1 MSMKYLDIRMSYKIF
16 LIILI
21 MACFLALIGFS
32 GYSAIKKVAVNVDTM
47 YNNRVVPMEILGQSR
62 VLSKNVESNL
72 LILISGRADNI
83 ERTYLEDSVTRDMK
97 EFDQLLKK
105 FQRNCPDA
113 LEQELAAKLV
123 TESNDYNNRIHTLLQ
138 IVSVEEYENAYIY
151 YTKYVQAQAKVIDNI
166 LWQMVDRS
174 QFLADKQNVEGQ
186 QLVQQFAI
194 GILLLAAAACLI
206 AILVGIRFTKMLTHP
221 INQIVYHIEQIAG
234 GDMNGLNGYV
244 PLETKDEIGRLS
256 RGFHRMSNA
265 LNAHVQEIV
274 TANNQILEMAYQ
286 DELTHL
292 PNRHFFVERLTKLFS
307 ENAKQPMALLFIDLD
322 RFKYINDT
330 LGHNVGD
337 SILSSVAERMKINL
351 PELDT
356 LARLGGDEFVLLYR
370 NFTCEQQVSTVAKQ
384 VIAVFEQPFLI
395 EGKTFH
401 ITCSIGISLY
411 PQDGHDMA
419 SILRAADTAMYDAK
433 RRNTNSFQYYTSKM
447 RQKVLRYME
456 LENILYQAIEK
467 EWFQV
472 YYQPRVDIN
481 SRKIVG
487 MEALLRL
494 PYQGTYISPA
504 EFIPVAEETGLI
516 FPIGKWVL
524 ETACKQN
531 KKWQLAGYP
540 PLRVSVNLSPNQFNQ
555 KNLLSQIE
563 KTLIE
568 TGLTPCWL
576 ELEITEGAFMN
587 KAEATLKTFSAIKKL
602 GVHISI
608 DDFGTGYSSLG
619 FLKRFEIDCLKI
631 DKTFVNEIA
640 HYDKD
645 SSIAKAIIR
654 MGKSL
659 NMAIVAEG
667 VEKQE
672 QLDFLR
678 QHNCDQVQG
687 YIYSPPL
694 PSTDFELL
702 LQGDFDLSCCL

>member
-1 MSMKYLDIRMSYKIF
+1 MSIRYLDIRMSYKIF
-16 LIILI
+16 FIILV

-32 GYSAIKKVAVNVDTM
+32 GYNAIKKVAWNVDTM
-47 YNNRVVPMEILGQSR
+47 YNNRVVPIEILGQSR

-72 LILISGRADNI
+72 LILISGKADNI
-83 ERTYLEDSVTRDMK
+83 DRIYLEDSIMRDMK
-97 EFDQLLKK
+97 EFDQLINK
-105 FQRNCPDA
+105 FQNNCPDA
-113 LEQELAAKLV
+113 LEQQLAAKLIV
-123 TESNDYNNRIHTLLQ
+123 ETNDYTDRVHSLLQ
-138 IVSVEEYENAYIY
+138 IVAAKDYEGAYSY
-151 YTKYVQAQAKVIDNI
+151 YTRHVQAQAKVMDNL
-166 LWQMVDRS
+166 LWKMVDRS

-186 QLVQQFAI
+186 QLVQNFSV
-194 GILLLAAAACLI
+194 GILLLASAACMI
-206 AILVGIRFTKMLTHP
+206 VIFIGIRFTKMLTHP
-221 INQIVYHIEQIAG
+221 INEIVYHVEQIAA
-234 GDMNGLNGYV
+234 GDMKGLIGYV
-244 PLETKDEIGRLS
+244 PLNTKDEIGRLS
-256 RGFHRMSNA
+256 RGFYRMSNT
-265 LNAHVQEIV
+265 LNSYVQEIV

-286 DELTHL
+286 DALTHL
-292 PNRHFFVERLTKLFS
+292 PNRRFFVERLNKLFL

-322 RFKYINDT
+322 RFKFINDT

-337 SILSSVAERMKINL
+337 LILSSVAERMKLSL
-351 PELDT
+351 PEIDT

-370 NFTCEQQVSTVAKQ
+370 NFTSEQQVSTIAKQ
-384 VIAVFEQPFLI
+384 VIAVFEQPFLVG
-395 EGKTFH
+395 GKTFH

-419 SILRAADTAMYDAK
+419 SILRAADIAMYDAK
-433 RRNTNSFQYYTSKM
+433 RRNSTSFQFYTKEM
-447 RQKVLRYME
+447 RQKVLRCME
-456 LENILYQAIEK
+456 LETILYQAIEK

-481 SRKIVG
+481 SGKIVG

-494 PYQGTYISPA
+494 PYNGTYISPA

-531 KKWQLAGYP
+531 KRWQLAGYP

-568 TGLTPCWL
+568 TDLAPCWL

-587 KAEATLKTFSAIKKL
+587 KAEATLKMFAAIKKL
-602 GVHISI
+602 GIHISI

-619 FLKRFEIDCLKI
+619 YLKRFEIDCLKI

-640 HYDKD
+640 HYGKD
-645 SSIAKAIIR
+645 SSIAKAIIS

-672 QLDFLR
+672 QLEFLQ

-687 YIYSPPL
+687 YIFSRPL
-694 PSTDFELL
+694 PPTDFELL
-702 LQGDFDLSCCL
+702 LTKGCLI